1 MAVGKASFIWFCY
14 HARAVFDELVGLLQT
29 VCSHQLLVNYLS
41 RCIEACKHLLQALL
55 TWDREKVSNRCTDLY
70 NVGNFYFFVLVAFV
84 YLLNC
89 LAVIIYHLCIS

>member
-70 NVGNFYFFVLVAFV
+70 NVGNFIFF
-84 YLLNC
+84 C
-89 LAVIIYHLCIS
+89 LSCFCLPT